1 MSIIDEFKFDE
12 KGLIVAIAQDA
23 VNGEVLMQAF
33 MNKEALQMSLDS
45 GYATYYSRSRQ
56 KLWKKGESS
65 GNLQLIINMK
75 YDCDS
80 DCILM
85 QVMQHGAA
93 CHTGNRSCFYRN
105 FDNYQGYIPNY
116 KIIYD
121 VADTINNR
129 LSCPKEGSYTNYLLT
144 KGVEKICKKIGE
156 EATETVI
163 AAVSNKKDELIG
175 ELSDLTYH
183 CLVLMR
189 ASGVE
194 LEDIFAELAKREG
207 LAPHPK
213 YLDIS
218 SDLNRN
224 RDK

>member
-1 MSIIDEFKFDE
+1 MINIDDFKYDE

-33 MNKEALQMSLDS
+33 MNKQALSQTIES
-45 GYATYYSRSRQ
+45 GYATYYSRSRG
-56 KLWKKGESS
+56 KLWTKGETS
-65 GNLQLIINMK
+65 GHLQKVVSMK
-75 YDCDS
+75 YDCDC
-80 DCILM
+80 DCILL
-85 QVMQHGAA
+85 QVLQTGPA

-105 FDNYQGYIPNY
+105 FDEEQGYIPNY
-116 KIIYD
+116 NIIFD
-121 VADTINNR
+121 VASTIKNR
-129 LSCPKEGSYTNYLLT
+129 QINPKEGSYTNYLFN

-163 AAVSNKKDELIG
+163 AGATNKKDELIG

-189 ASGVE
+189 ACGVE
-194 LEDIFAELAKREG
+194 LDDIYAELAKREG
-207 LAPHPK
+207 KAPHPK
-213 YLDIS
+213 YADFN

>member
-1 MSIIDEFKFDE
+1 MINIEEFKFDE

-23 VNGEVLMQAF
+23 LNGEVLMQAF
-33 MNKEALQMSLDS
+33 MNKEALQKTLDS
-45 GYATYYSRSRQ
+45 GYATYFSRSRQ
-56 KLWKKGESS
+56 KLWVKGETS
-65 GNLQLIINMK
+65 GHLQKVVNMK
-75 YDCDS
+75 YDCDC
-80 DCILM
+80 DCVVM
-85 QVMQHGAA
+85 QVIQNGSA

-105 FDNYQGYIPNY
+105 FDEYQGYVPNY
-116 KIIYD
+116 NIIYD
-121 VADTINNR
+121 VVNTIKDRKVN
-129 LSCPKEGSYTNYLLT
+129 PQEGSYTNYLFN

-163 AAVSNKKDELIG
+163 AGVGNKKEELIG

-183 CLVLMR
+183 CLVLME
-189 ASGVE
+189 ASGIE

-207 LAPHPK
+207 LAPNPK
-213 YLDIS
+213 YADYN